1 MAVKRI
7 ELSKEE
13 VSQRTAVLR
22 RFKEL
27 LKAQRDRFRN
37 YIEIL
42 DKQKNTIEHGSADE
56 LIRHVELEEK
66 IVADIF
72 SIQKVI
78 DPMEEMYKAARIMGP
93 VMPAAPLEADNV
105 DSLKSALEGLKAEA
119 ISRSERNKNLLSK
132 RMVELR
138 AEIKNIRA
146 NPYARQRNAYSDSA
160 APTLVDIRG

>member
-1 MAVKRI
+1 MAVKRK
-7 ELSKEE
+7 ELSAEE

-42 DKQKNTIEHGSADE
+42 DKQKSTIEHGSADE

-78 DPMEEMYKAARIMGP
+78 DPMEEMYQAARVIGP
-93 VMPAAPLEADNV
+93 AMPAPLEADNV

-132 RMVELR
+132 RMIELR

-146 NPYARQRNAYSDSA
+146 NPYARQRTAYSDSA